1 MQSQALTFLQYLRDV
16 KHYAENTIAAYQ
28 SDLAQFTQ
36 FANQWSEGPVQ
47 EWADVSVNL
56 INSYIDCLCRE
67 GYASSTVIRKVA
79 TIKSMLNYLHTPGGG
94 RSSLVKKLA
103 KLSLAKQ
110 QPKSLSVS
118 QVDQLL
124 QMPGKDQPDS
134 PRSLRD
140 TALLRVLYATGMRV
154 TEVVTLS
161 MDALNLDGGYLICH
175 EGERQA
181 RQIPLDAETV
191 AILCR
196 YLTEARPRLV
206 SAPEMRILFTNHR
219 GKPLTRQGLWLIL
232 KGYAEAAGL
241 GTSVTPHTLRHSFAM
256 HRLQQGV
263 ELREVQHLLGHAS
276 ISTTQIYMRDPSRDL
291 P

>member
-1 MQSQALTFLQYLRDV
+1 MQSQASAFLQYLRDV

-28 SDLAQFTQ
+28 SDLAQFIQ
-36 FANQWSEGPVQ
+36 FSGQWSEGPVQ
-47 EWADVSVNL
+47 QWADVTVNL
-56 INSYIDCLCRE
+56 INGYIDALCQQ

-79 TIKSMLNYLHTPGGG
+79 TIKSILNYLHTPGGG

-110 QPKSLSVS
+110 QPKSLSMS
-118 QVDQLL
+118 EVDRLL

-134 PRSLRD
+134 ARGLRD
-140 TALLRVLYATGMRV
+140 KALLRLLYATGMRV
-154 TEVVTLS
+154 TEMVTL
-161 MDALNLDGGYLICH
+161 DINALNLDSGYLICH

-191 AILCR
+191 AVLCR
-196 YLTEARPRLV
+196 YLTEARPVLV
-206 SAPEMRILFTNHR
+206 SQADLNILFTNHR

-241 GTSVTPHTLRHSFAM
+241 GSSVTPHTLRHSFAM

-276 ISTTQIYMRDPSRDL
+276 ISTTQIYMREAARH
-291 P
+291 

>member
-1 MQSQALTFLQYLRDV
+1 MQSQASAFLQYLRDI

-28 SDLAQFTQ
+28 SDLAQFIQ
-36 FANQWSEGPVQ
+36 FSGQWSDGPVQ
-47 EWADVSVNL
+47 QWSDVTVNL
-56 INSYIDCLCRE
+56 INSYIESLCQQ

-79 TIKSMLNYLHTPGGG
+79 TIKSILNYLHTPGGG

-103 KLSLAKQ
+103 KLSLSKQ
-110 QPKSLSVS
+110 QPKSLSTS
-118 QVDQLL
+118 EVDRLL
-124 QMPGKDQPDS
+124 QMPGQDQPDS
-134 PRSLRD
+134 ARSLRD
-140 TALLRVLYATGMRV
+140 RALLRLLYATGMRV
-154 TEVVTLS
+154 TEVVTLN
-161 MDALNLDGGYLICH
+161 MNALYLDDGYLICH
-175 EGERQA
+175 EGERQS

-196 YLTEARPRLV
+196 YLTEARPHLV
-206 SAPEMRILFTNHR
+206 SQADMPILFTNHR

-241 GTSVTPHTLRHSFAM
+241 GSSVTPHTLRHSFAM

-276 ISTTQIYMRDPSRDL
+276 ISTTQIYMRDVVRQ
-291 P
+291 

>member
-1 MQSQALTFLQYLRDV
+1 MQTQASAFLQYLRDV

-28 SDLAQFTQ
+28 SDLAQFIQ
-36 FANQWSEGPVQ
+36 FAEKWSGGPVQ
-47 EWADVSVNL
+47 QWADVTVNL
-56 INSYIDCLCRE
+56 INSYIDCLCKE

-79 TIKSMLNYLHTPGGG
+79 TIKSILNYLHAPGGG
-94 RSSLVKKLA
+94 RSTLVKKLA

-110 QPKSLSVS
+110 QPKSLSIS
-118 QVDQLL
+118 EVDRLL
-124 QMPGKDQPDS
+124 QMPGQDHPDS
-134 PRSLRD
+134 ARSLRD
-140 TALLRVLYATGMRV
+140 RALLRLLYATGMRV
-154 TEVVTLS
+154 TEVVTLTIN
-161 MDALNLDGGYLICH
+161 ALYLDSGYLICH

-181 RQIPLDAETV
+181 RQIPLDAETI

-206 SAPEMRILFTNHR
+206 SQPDLQVLFTNHR

-241 GTSVTPHTLRHSFAM
+241 GSFVTPHTLRHSFAM

-276 ISTTQIYMRDPSRDL
+276 ISTTQIYTREL